1 MKNNFLLN
9 FDYLDVLVHLLKSD
23 YPNDIFGKMG
33 KEFWSPLGTFEEIK
47 FMADFIRMFNGIDF
61 NIENASGNVG
71 WDFKNLW
78 TNAASD
84 DKYRLKFV
92 INKEFFSLYDSNKID
107 AKYKEYKNWLKIK
120 EIDNDFNQPALSR
133 QIA

>member
-1 MKNNFLLN
+1 MKNNFSLN

-23 YPNDIFGKMG
+23 YPNDIFGKIG

-47 FMADFIRMFNGIDF
+47 SVADFIKMFKGIDF
-61 NIENASGNVG
+61 KVENL
-71 WDFKNLW
+71 DFKNSW

-107 AKYKEYKNWLKIK
+107 AKYKKYKNWLKIK
-120 EIDNDFNQPALSR
+120 EIDNDFN
-133 QIA
+133 